1 MVPQGEHSDKCP
13 KYDEQGG
20 EGAGEEVVN
29 WQEITGKCRW
39 RRMSDDRVEILL
51 EENAQVGLENE
62 MLGQLNSEGTEATSG
77 CPGVLLFP
85 ASQPSADD
93 KFTKYSDHRC
103 CIRRWA
109 TQLCKD
115 NLEPRELLFY
125 FSLLFFSGIKV
136 LRGSVPL
143 ANHPLSPSVGENV
156 ISQLYEVAGS
166 LGQGASSGDLQP
178 RPAIYYCT
186 ALGAMVYKRK
196 KRDLNAFL

>member
-1 MVPQGEHSDKCP
+1 M
-13 KYDEQGG
+13 
-20 EGAGEEVVN
+20 EG
-29 WQEITGKCRW
+29 
-39 RRMSDDRVEILL
+39 MSDERVEVLL

-62 MLGQLNSEGTEATSG
+62 MLGRLNSEGTEATSG

-93 KFTKYSDHRC
+93 KFTKYSDHGC
-103 CIRRWA
+103 FIRRWA
-109 TQLCKD
+109 TRLCKH
-115 NLEPRELLFY
+115 NLEPQELFFY
-125 FSLLFFSGIKV
+125 FCLLFFSGIKV

-143 ANHPLSPSVGENV
+143 ANHPLSPSVGGNV

-186 ALGAMVYKRK
+186 ALGATVYKRK